1 MFQIWNIKMQKLET
15 IKTAKYLRAK
25 ELAKHLGVGLSTIW
39 LWNKQGKISSTKLS
53 ERVTVFEVAAVEKAL
68 FGEVA

>member
-1 MFQIWNIKMQKLET
+1 MQKLET

-25 ELAKHLGVGLSTIW
+25 QLAEHLSIGVSTIW
-39 LWNKQGKISSTKLS
+39 LWNKQGKITSTKLS